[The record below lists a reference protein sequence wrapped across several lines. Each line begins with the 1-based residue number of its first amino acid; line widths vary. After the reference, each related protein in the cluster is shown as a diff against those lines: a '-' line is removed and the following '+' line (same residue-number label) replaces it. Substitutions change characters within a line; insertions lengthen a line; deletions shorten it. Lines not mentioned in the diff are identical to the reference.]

1 MCPCTN
7 LFLNSFFYRFRELN
21 FFVCAQSSKIMN
33 GLWVIIWLI
42 GLIIIGWSLGFFCAG
57 FYVCFLP
64 FEVCIDPMKS
74 INELLFKGVKIPYE
88 IAIRMKDG
96 KEGW

>member
-1 MCPCTN
+1 
-7 LFLNSFFYRFRELN
+7 
-21 FFVCAQSSKIMN
+21 
-33 GLWVIIWLI
+33 
-42 GLIIIGWSLGFFCAG
+42 
-57 FYVCFLP
+57 
-64 FEVCIDPMKS
+64 MKS